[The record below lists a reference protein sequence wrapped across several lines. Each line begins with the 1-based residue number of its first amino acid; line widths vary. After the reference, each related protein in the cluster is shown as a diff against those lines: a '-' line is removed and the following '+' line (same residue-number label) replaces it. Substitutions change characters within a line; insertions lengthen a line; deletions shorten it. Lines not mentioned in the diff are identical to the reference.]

1 MFICMPKKHF
11 IIHFFLGDYIL
22 GNPAIWLA
30 DSILIHNS
38 RPRILPDMGW
48 LVKNQKKKKLVFILD
63 YLQEN
68 LITKFFKKF
77 KNILW
82 GHFGSFLPK
91 LRKKWI
97 FLVKRATP
105 VFKYSNYL
113 PLWQKSEKTNE
124 PFLRKMQN

>member
-1 MFICMPKKHF
+1 MLFWKYCKDMKTYFGYCRHTWLHKTKMIVLTCRRLRCLSVCQKNTSLF
-11 IIHFFLGDYIL
+11 TFFLEITM
-22 GNPAIWLA
+22 LA

-82 GHFGSFLPK
+82 GHFGSFLPN
-91 LRKKWI
+91 LRKK
-97 FLVKRATP
+97 
-105 VFKYSNYL
+105 
-113 PLWQKSEKTNE
+113 
-124 PFLRKMQN
+124 